1 MGRGGLRF
9 HVGRPL
15 RSRARIFPVLATS
28 LLTLPAPARAESA
41 GAQLTLPEVSVTAT
55 TPLSAVRGPRQS
67 GAGESR
73 RTVAAPAATSA
84 PAAPA
89 ATAATGESAA
99 PARPNVLTPQ
109 DFDHATATSVP
120 DALQRRVPSVYLN
133 ETSGNEFMPDVQYRG
148 FSASPVLGTPQGLAV
163 YQNGARINEA
173 FGDTVNWD
181 FIPETAINRLDVVS
195 NNPAFGLNALGGAIS
210 IEMKNGF
217 TYQGREAEVRGGS
230 FWRRAASIQ
239 VGTQQ
244 GNVATYFNA
253 DALNDNGWR
262 ERSPS
267 ELRRFYGDVGV
278 RGDQSEFHLNFTTA
292 SNFFG
297 ATATTPIQMLDR
309 NWSAVYTTP
318 QTYKNQLAF
327 LNATGSYD
335 VNDALNLKGNMY
347 FRGFWQK
354 HVDGNSSEIQACD
367 PSALPGFLCFGDNTT
382 PLVAING
389 QPVPDFL
396 NGAVP
401 GTIDR
406 TSTAAN
412 SFGAAAQATQ
422 ATTLFGHDN
431 RFVIGTSL
439 DHGYVKFD
447 ASSELGVI
455 GPDLFVTGT
464 GVIIAQPSGEVAPVS
479 LKTFNTYT
487 GLYFTDTFDLTP
499 ALSITAGGRYN
510 VAQIDLNDQLG
521 VALNGSH
528 QFVRFNPV
536 IGATYKITPAAT
548 LYAGYSESNRAPT
561 PAELSCADPQRPC
574 LLDNFLVADPSL
586 KQVVGRTYEA
596 GIRGNFGDA
605 RFGRVNWSFGLFRT
619 LSQDDIINVASEL
632 TGHGFFQN
640 AGTTR
645 RQGIEASASYRS
657 DRWNMFA
664 TYSYID
670 ATFRSFLTLSSPNNP
685 FAVNGLI
692 TVLPG
697 DRIPSIPLQRFK
709 AGVEYAVFQNWKVGA
724 DLIAVSG
731 QYLRGD
737 ESNLNPMVPG
747 YWLVNLRSTYQV
759 SKTVEVF
766 GLVQNLFNRRYYTYG
781 TFFNTTQIPF
791 LGLTD
796 PRTLSPGAP
805 LAAYAGL
812 RAKF

>member
-9 HVGRPL
+9 QVGWLLRLRAPL
-15 RSRARIFPVLATS
+15 CLA
-28 LLTLPAPARAESA
+28 LAIGILALPGPARTEGT

-55 TPLSAVRGPRQS
+55 TPLSAVRSPRQS

-73 RTVAAPAATSA
+73 RTPAAPAAT
-84 PAAPA
+84 PAPA

-133 ETSGNEFMPDVQYRG
+133 ETSGNEFMPDLQYRG

-262 ERSPS
+262 QRSPS

-297 ATATTPIQMLDR
+297 ATAATPIQMLDR

-318 QTYKNQLAF
+318 QTYRNKLAF

-335 VNDALNLKGNMY
+335 VNDALTLKGNMY

-367 PSALPGFLCFGDNTT
+367 PSALPGFLCFGDGTT
-382 PLVAING
+382 PLFAING

-401 GTIDR
+401 STVDR

-431 RFVIGTSL
+431 RFVIGASL
-439 DHGYVKFD
+439 DHGHVNFD

-521 VALNGSH
+521 TALNGSH
-528 QFVRFNPV
+528 QYVRFNPV
-536 IGATYKITPAAT
+536 IGATYKINPAAT
-548 LYAGYSESNRAPT
+548 VYAGYSESNRAPT
-561 PAELSCADPQRPC
+561 PAELSCADPLRPC

-586 KQVVGRTYEA
+586 KQVVGHTYEA

-605 RFGRVNWSFGLFRT
+605 KFGRVNWSFGLFRT
-619 LSQDDIINVASEL
+619 VSNDDIINVASAL

-657 DRWNMFA
+657 DRWNVFA
-664 TYSYID
+664 TYSYVD
-670 ATFRSFLTLSSPNNP
+670 ATFRDVLTLSSPNNP

-709 AGVEYAVFQNWKVGA
+709 TGVEYAVLQNWKLGA

-737 ESNLNPMVPG
+737 ESNLNPMIPG

-791 LGLTD
+791 LGLSD